1 MIIFCSW
8 EYANRTV
15 GLLGV
20 QRLVFEKF
28 VNAKIDNSKT
38 LEAFSLTW
46 RLLLLAALVGCAASQ
61 AAQEIQQGRRALLIG
76 KPDAAIQHF
85 EKAATLDSK
94 NSSSPLQESTW
105 TYVGRA
111 YYEAG
116 RYSLARQ
123 AFERALAEDQ
133 NDDIA
138 RLYLGLIGAR
148 EQTNETSARQIQA
161 GLQGVYDRIEY
172 IKRFTSAGEFW
183 DPSGQLSTELLESI
197 KALSAA
203 QVSWSNVIPRVEGL
217 MQKIENEI
225 DQAQRDEVTRYRGGS
240 EGGDM

>member
-1 MIIFCSW
+1 MIIFCNS

-15 GLLGV
+15 GSVGV
-20 QRLVFEKF
+20 QRFVFEKF

-38 LEAFSLTW
+38 LETFSLIW
-46 RLLLLAALVGCAASQ
+46 RSLLLAALVGCAASQ
-61 AAQEIQQGRRALLIG
+61 AAQEIQEGRRALLIG
-76 KPDAAIQHF
+76 KPDAAVQHF
-85 EKAATLDSK
+85 EKAAALDSK
-94 NSSSPLQESTW
+94 TSSPLQESAW

-116 RYSLARQ
+116 KYSLARQ
-123 AFERALAEDQ
+123 AFERALAENQ

-172 IKRFTSAGEFW
+172 IKRFSFAGEFW

-197 KALSAA
+197 KAVSAP
-203 QVSWSNVIPRVEGL
+203 QVSWSNIIPRVEGL

-240 EGGDM
+240 DGGDM

>member
-1 MIIFCSW
+1 MLIEGGF
-8 EYANRTV
+8 
-15 GLLGV
+15 GLQG
-20 QRLVFEKF
+20 LVFEKF

-38 LEAFSLTW
+38 LETFSLIW

-61 AAQEIQQGRRALLIG
+61 AAQEIQEGRRALLIG
-76 KPDAAIQHF
+76 KPDAAVQHF
-85 EKAATLDSK
+85 EKAAALDSK
-94 NSSSPLQESTW
+94 NSGSPLQETAW
-105 TYVGRA
+105 TYVGCA

-116 RYSLARQ
+116 KYLLARQ
-123 AFERALAEDQ
+123 AFERALAENQ

-172 IKRFTSAGEFW
+172 IKRFTFAGEFW

-197 KALSAA
+197 KAVSAA
-203 QVSWSNVIPRVEGL
+203 HVSWSNVIPRVEGL
-217 MQKIENEI
+217 IQKIENEI
-225 DQAQRDEVTRYRGGS
+225 DQARRDEVTRYRGGS
-240 EGGDM
+240 DGGDM

>member
-1 MIIFCSW
+1 M
-8 EYANRTV
+8 V
-15 GLLGV
+15 GSVGV

-38 LEAFSLTW
+38 LETFSLTW

-61 AAQEIQQGRRALLIG
+61 AAQEIQQGRRALLTGSPEIAVQYFQR
-76 KPDAAIQHF
+76 AA
-85 EKAATLDSK
+85 ALDSK
-94 NSSSPLQESTW
+94 NLGSALGESAW

-116 RYSLARQ
+116 SYASARQ
-123 AFERALAEDQ
+123 ALDRALGQ
-133 NDDIA
+133 NQDDDIA

-148 EQTNETSARQIQA
+148 EKQDQSSHKQIQA
-161 GLQGVYDRIEY
+161 GLQGIYDRIDY
-172 IKRFTSAGEFW
+172 IKRFTFAGEFW
-183 DPSGQLSTELLESI
+183 DPSNQLTAELQELI

-203 QVSWSNVIPRVEGL
+203 QVSWSNVIPRVERL

-225 DQAQRDEVTRYRGGS
+225 DLAQRDEVTRYRGGS
-240 EGGDM
+240 DGGDM

>member
-1 MIIFCSW
+1 MIIFCNS

-15 GLLGV
+15 GSVGV
-20 QRLVFEKF
+20 QRFVFEKF

-38 LEAFSLTW
+38 LETFSLIW
-46 RLLLLAALVGCAASQ
+46 RSLLLAALVGCAASQ
-61 AAQEIQQGRRALLIG
+61 AAQEIQEGRRALLIG
-76 KPDAAIQHF
+76 KPDAAVQHF
-85 EKAATLDSK
+85 EKAAALDNK
-94 NSSSPLQESTW
+94 TSSPLQESAW

-116 RYSLARQ
+116 KYSLARQ
-123 AFERALAEDQ
+123 AFERALAENQ

-138 RLYLGLIGAR
+138 RLYLGLVGAR

-197 KALSAA
+197 KEVSAA
-203 QVSWSNVIPRVEGL
+203 QVSWSNIIPRVEGL

-225 DQAQRDEVTRYRGGS
+225 DLAQRDEVTRYRGGS
-240 EGGDM
+240 DGGDM